1 LLVDCCWNYP
11 SNYQPTTNNQ
21 QLFTMANLKEI
32 RNRITSVSSTMQIT
46 SAMKMVSAA
55 KLKKAQDAIT
65 AMRPYAEKL
74 TELLQNLSSTL
85 DGDVGGEYTTQR
97 EIKKVLVV
105 AITSNRGLCG
115 AFNSNVIK
123 EVKSRS
129 SYYEGKQVDVFAIG
143 KKGND
148 ILTKTLTVVD
158 NQSAVFDDLT
168 FENVTKIAEAL
179 TQKFVSGEY
188 DKIELVYNQ
197 FKNAATQIVQ
207 TEQFLPLAPIKSDKP
222 ASTGDYIFEPS
233 KEEIVL
239 TLIPKSLKTQLY
251 KGIRDSFASEHG
263 ARMTAMHKATDNAT
277 DLRDQLKLTYNK
289 ARQAAITNEILEIVG
304 GAEALKG

>member
-1 LLVDCCWNYP
+1 
-11 SNYQPTTNNQ
+11 
-21 QLFTMANLKEI
+21 MANLKEI

-97 EIKKVLVV
+97 EVKKVLMV

-123 EVKSRS
+123 EVKIRS
-129 SYYEGKQVDVFAIG
+129 EYYAGKQVDVFAIG

-148 ILTKTLTVVD
+148 ILSKTLSVVD
-158 NQSAVFDDLT
+158 NQSAVFDNLT
-168 FENVTKIAEAL
+168 FDNVTKIAETL

-188 DKIELVYNQ
+188 DRIELVYNQ

-277 DLRDQLKLTYNK
+277 ELRDQLKLTYNK

>member
-1 LLVDCCWNYP
+1 
-11 SNYQPTTNNQ
+11 
-21 QLFTMANLKEI
+21 MANLKEI

-74 TELLQNLSSTL
+74 TELLQNLSATL
-85 DGDVGGEYTTQR
+85 DGDAGGTFTTQR
-97 EIKKVLVV
+97 EVKKVLVV

-123 EVKSRS
+123 EVKNRS
-129 SYYEGKQVDVFAIG
+129 DFYKGIEVDVLAIG

-148 ILTKTLTVVD
+148 ALSKTLTVID
-158 NQSAVFDDLT
+158 NQSPVFDNLT
-168 FENVTKIAEAL
+168 FENVAKIADIL
-179 TQKFVSGEY
+179 TEKFISGDY
-188 DKIELVYNQ
+188 DKIELIYNQ

-222 ASTGDYIFEPS
+222 AATGDYIFEPS

-277 DLRDQLKLTYNK
+277 ELRNQLKLTYNK